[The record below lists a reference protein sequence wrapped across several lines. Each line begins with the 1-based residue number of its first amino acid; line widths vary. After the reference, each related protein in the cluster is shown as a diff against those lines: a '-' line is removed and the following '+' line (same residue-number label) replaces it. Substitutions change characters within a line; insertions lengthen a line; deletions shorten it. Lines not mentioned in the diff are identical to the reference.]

1 MCPYRARIIVRIQSN
16 SILACPGIN
25 PNDTR
30 PINLSLGQ
38 QVHTASDLLSQG
50 WLRILSESQ
59 LRLLKRRDVGSGEF
73 KGHRLI
79 IPHEGNT
86 LSIEIHRDRSFL
98 RIFRQSDQTPGQLN

>member
-25 PNDTR
+25 PNDTW

-59 LRLLKRRDVGSGEF
+59 LRLLKRGDVGSGEF
-73 KGHRLI
+73 KGHRFI

>member
-1 MCPYRARIIVRIQSN
+1 MCPYRARIVVGIQSN
-16 SILACPGIN
+16 SILTCPGIN

-59 LRLLKRRDVGSGEF
+59 LIAREKRL
-73 KGHRLI
+73 H
-79 IPHEGNT
+79 GN
-86 LSIEIHRDRSFL
+86 
-98 RIFRQSDQTPGQLN
+98 RQLTSWIDNDQ